1 MSDRTAVAD
10 RLVGVVADN
19 SCRDCRRRLEHLK
32 LKRHESGDG
41 QHL

>member
-19 SCRDCRRRLEHLK
+19 SCRYCRRLVHLK